1 MAGERTPANPEGG
14 QTAVEVRVDH
24 STSASRIAAIVNYL
38 EELQQLRPSVRLGAD
53 RSTKGGK
60 TLGSI
65 LGAARAVFLREGH
78 AGLSMRMVANEAGIA
93 LGNLS
98 YYFPSKRSLLEAM
111 LQEELADYV
120 DAHLNEIKGEGRSP
134 LAILLNVV
142 SFYIG
147 NARRSHQFFLQM
159 WGYAASDSNA
169 RELVRGLYRPIGRFI
184 LALVKEANPALT
196 EPRARQIVLQIF
208 SLEEGLKLFVALGS
222 DAPDADSAIVTAEID
237 FRELVRRIVEAG

>member
-14 QTAVEVRVDH
+14 HAAADVRVEL
-24 STSASRIAAIVNYL
+24 SASASRFAAIVKYL
-38 EELQQLRPSVRLGAD
+38 EELQSLRPTARLGAD

-98 YYFPSKRSLLEAM
+98 YYFPTKRSLLEAM

-120 DAHLNEIKGEGRSP
+120 DAHLHEIRGDEREP
-134 LAILLNVV
+134 LALLLNVV
-142 SFYIG
+142 SFYIE
-147 NARRSHQFFLQM
+147 NTRRSHQFFLQM
-159 WGYAASDSNA
+159 WGYAASDANA

-184 LALVKEANPALT
+184 LALVKEANPSLT
-196 EPRARQIVLQIF
+196 EMRARQIVLQIF
-208 SLEEGLKLFVALGS
+208 SLEEGLKLFVALG
-222 DAPDADSAIVTAEID
+222 ADSEPALLTADKD
-237 FRELVRRIVEAG
+237 FRDLVRRIVEAG